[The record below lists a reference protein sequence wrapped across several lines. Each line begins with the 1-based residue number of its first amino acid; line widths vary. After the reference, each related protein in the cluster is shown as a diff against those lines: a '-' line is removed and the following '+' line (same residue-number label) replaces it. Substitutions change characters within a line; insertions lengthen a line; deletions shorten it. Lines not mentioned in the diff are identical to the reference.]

1 MAFIRKIS
9 NINILFAIGVIVFI
23 VGILLIINYTQIP
36 TLIVLSSFGEA
47 SGSWVSKEIL
57 ALVCGICCIT
67 VGLIIIRKALKKKEL
82 QKTDD
87 PVKKKK
93 FPIVRILIFTVLFIS
108 IYQTV
113 YVELVN
119 DAIRDDDLPRV
130 KALTMLPGNT
140 NYHFFYGDG
149 FSENVI
155 EFACMKAEDE
165 KGLELVEYLLR
176 HGANANSPNLFRQPL
191 DYAYGS
197 DYRILFELVELL
209 VENGADVTLTGD
221 QGPNIFWLMN
231 RQDYWD
237 RETLEEANAEVYKTL
252 KYVTEHGANV
262 KPVFSALSY
271 YGSLIL
277 NKNFGVFEYL
287 FNECGIDINEQD
299 GYDGETVLIQA
310 SGRGILE
317 MVDFLL
323 GLGADPYLQ
332 DKEGK
337 MAIDYAR
344 QGGFKG
350 IVALLFDERESSSS
364 FYIVKPDIN
373 MSFDFTEFPDKEIPR
388 SKWTINELAK
398 KYGVIKEIRAAK
410 SPYGSG
416 ATWIDVEFE
425 DCSVGLSLAEFSLFS
440 FSGEAF
446 IRGSYSFSEEDKN
459 LEMPIRYVTVR
470 GASTKLSHDFQIGK
484 TMKEQILEAYPE
496 STAFVYVDEKYD
508 RDLISFNYSF
518 QEEDRSFP
526 ELYYNKTGSVD
537 YCFDANGLLDHVD
550 VIYLSSD

>member
-93 FPIVRILIFTVLFIS
+93 LPIVRIVIFTVLFIF
-108 IYQTV
+108 IYPAI
-113 YVELVN
+113 YVALVN
-119 DAIRDDDLPRV
+119 DAIIDNDMPRV

-221 QGPNIFWLMN
+221 SGPNVYWLMN
-231 RQDYWD
+231 RHDYWD
-237 RETLEEANAEVYKTL
+237 REPLEEANAEVYKTL
-252 KYVTEHGANV
+252 KYITALGASV
-262 KPVFSALSY
+262 KQDSALGY

-277 NKNFGVFEYL
+277 NKNFEVFEYL

-299 GYDGETVLIQA
+299 YQGETVLIKA
-310 SGRGILE
+310 AEKGILE

-344 QGGFKG
+344 EGGFKE
-350 IVALLFDERESSSS
+350 IIALLFDGRESSSS

-373 MSFDFTEFPDKEIPR
+373 MSFDFAEFSDKDIPR

-398 KYGVIKEIRAAK
+398 KYGVIKEIRAVK
-410 SPYGSG
+410 SPYASG
-416 ATWIDVEFE
+416 ATWIDVEFD
-425 DCSVGLSLAEFSLFS
+425 DCSVGLSLADFSLFS
-440 FSGEAF
+440 FSGETF
-446 IRGSYSFSEEDKN
+446 IRGNYTFNEQDKD
-459 LEMPIRYVTVR
+459 LEMFIRYVTVR

-484 TMKEQILEAYPE
+484 TTKEQILEAYPE
-496 STAFVYVDEKYD
+496 STAFVYVDEKYTS
-508 RDLISFNYSF
+508 DLISFNYTF
-518 QEEDRSFP
+518 QEGDRSFP

-537 YCFDANGLLDHVD
+537 YCFDRNGLLDHVNI
-550 VIYLSSD
+550 IYFSSD